1 MSEDIRKKI
10 DKVKNFKQFVNE
22 NENKLKGE
30 YFVDSL
36 AGETFA
42 GSTFNDGEYGVFFDG
57 SKKLGKEGHCY
68 FYGSKEDAE
77 NFAERK
83 NQHLKER
90 GYF

>member
-1 MSEDIRKKI
+1 MSKDIRQMI
-10 DKVKNFKQFVNE
+10 DNVKNFKQFVNE

-36 AGETFA
+36 ADETFD
-42 GSTFNDGEYGVFFDG
+42 GSTFNDDEYGVFFDG
-57 SKKLGKEGHCY
+57 SKELGKESHCY

-77 NFAERK
+77 KFAERK